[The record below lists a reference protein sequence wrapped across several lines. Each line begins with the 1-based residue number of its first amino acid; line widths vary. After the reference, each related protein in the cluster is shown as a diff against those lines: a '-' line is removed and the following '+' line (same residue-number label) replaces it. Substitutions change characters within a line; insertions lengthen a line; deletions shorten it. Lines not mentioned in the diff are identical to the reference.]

1 MPSARDPTK
10 AIVKNVIREVERPY
24 VVTATK
30 EGQYWITFSLKKS
43 VWDESS
49 DPEIGELVLLSGI
62 YATSGGYR
70 SKKAK
75 RIHLGDIVN
84 E

>member
-1 MPSARDPTK
+1 MPSTRDPTE
-10 AIVKNVIREVERPY
+10 AIVKNVIRGVESPY
-24 VVTATK
+24 VVTITK
-30 EGQYWITFSLKKS
+30 DDQYSITFSLKKP

-49 DPEIGELVLLSGI
+49 DPEIGELVLLSEI
-62 YATSGGYR
+62 YTTSGGYR

-84 E
+84 G